1 MNYIDRY
8 LNAEDEIRTL
18 KKVLTN
24 QSALDEIHNI
34 EIKKH
39 LVMRNRLNNKIVRLE
54 KENFSQGSVIIA
66 LREKLGYL

>member
-1 MNYIDRY
+1 MDYIDRC
-8 LNAEDEIRTL
+8 LKAEDEIRTL
-18 KKVLTN
+18 KKLMIDT
-24 QSALDEIHNI
+24 SALDEVHKI